1 MNISLLKK
9 IVFVVLICFG
19 YVIDTYANDSL
30 LIDTY
35 ISKAK
40 SFKYTN
46 NDSSIYYFKET
57 LLLSDDLKNEEK
69 KVEILFSLITA
80 TIRAGDPVSAIR
92 YCNEANKISQR
103 MELRDAFVKSR
114 IFTGN
119 VYRNVGL
126 TSEALEAFLE
136 IEAEDKED
144 NKISIDNY
152 IELKSYIAQ
161 SYYSINELDKCKS
174 NLLEIISSIDDSDK
188 NIKLPGTYILLS
200 NISTHIDSMYFY
212 LNKAEEILN
221 YYPKATYE
229 KVVILNNKAL
239 LNKALGKLSESK
251 IQYIQAIHI
260 AREQGYKSYLSNL
273 YNNYAYQLIAENNM
287 DSANLVLDEALLIAK
302 EIDDLDLEAS
312 ILDSYSDYFKEMGN
326 FYKALEYK
334 DESVDKRNKYKRKQQ
349 IQQSLFLSTVFETEQ
364 KEKEII
370 EQESEINRLWA
381 SVFGSIALI
390 VLLITVVVYY
400 RQKSAVRKAKLITVE
415 REKSLEIA
423 DALIEGQDTER
434 KRLAMDLHDGLGAR
448 LGTLRFKID
457 NLLSKDKYHKELSK
471 DVDDIGNNIRELSHR
486 MLPTQLDELGLIISL
501 KNLLASINASGVFNM
516 TLESNID
523 ERLDPKIETHLYY
536 LIYELVN
543 NAMKHSGGNEI
554 MIQIYD
560 HDDSISISVE
570 DNGKGLHPDKIKY
583 GLGLKNINQR
593 VAYLCGNIH
602 IDSQVDEGSIFMIE
616 LPKKPHD

>member
-1 MNISLLKK
+1 MKRSFYKK
-9 IVFVVLICFG
+9 MVFFVLFFLG
-19 YVIDTYANDSL
+19 YVIDTYSSDSL
-30 LIDTY
+30 LIDNY
-35 ISKAK
+35 LSKAER
-40 SFKYTN
+40 FKYVN
-46 NDSSIYYFKET
+46 NDSSIYYLKKT
-57 LLLSDDLKNEEK
+57 LLLSDNLINEKK

-80 TIRAGDPVSAIR
+80 TLRANDPVSAIK
-92 YCNEANKISQR
+92 YCNKSKEVSQR

-126 TSEALEAFLE
+126 ISEALEVFLA
-136 IEAEDKED
+136 IEAE
-144 NKISIDNY
+144 NKGNLKFSIDNY
-152 IELKSYIAQ
+152 IDLKSYIAS
-161 SYYSINELDKCKS
+161 SYYSINEIANCKS
-174 NLLEIISSIDDSDK
+174 NLIEMINTIS
-188 NIKLPGTYILLS
+188 NPELNLKLVGSYILLS
-200 NISTHIDSMYFY
+200 NISTQRDSMYFY
-212 LNKAEEILN
+212 LNKAQEILKHH
-221 YYPKATYE
+221 PKANYE
-229 KVVILNNKAL
+229 KVVVLINKAL
-239 LNKALGKLSESK
+239 LDKALGKLSESK
-251 IQYIQAIHI
+251 SQYIQAIHI
-260 AREQGYKSYLSNL
+260 AKEQGYRSHLSSL
-273 YNNYAYQLIAENNM
+273 YNNYAYQLMVENNI
-287 DSANLVLDEALLIAK
+287 DSAKWVLTEGLIIAR
-302 EIDDLDLEAS
+302 EIKDLDLEAS
-312 ILDSYSDYFKEMGN
+312 ILDSYSDYFKEIGN
-326 FYKALEYK
+326 FSQALEYK
-334 DESVDKRNKYKRKQQ
+334 DKSVARRNEFKRKQQ

>member
-1 MNISLLKK
+1 
-9 IVFVVLICFG
+9 
-19 YVIDTYANDSL
+19 
-30 LIDTY
+30 
-35 ISKAK
+35 
-40 SFKYTN
+40 
-46 NDSSIYYFKET
+46 
-57 LLLSDDLKNEEK
+57 
-69 KVEILFSLITA
+69 
-80 TIRAGDPVSAIR
+80 
-92 YCNEANKISQR
+92 
-103 MELRDAFVKSR
+103 
-114 IFTGN
+114 
-119 VYRNVGL
+119 
-126 TSEALEAFLE
+126 
-136 IEAEDKED
+136 
-144 NKISIDNY
+144 
-152 IELKSYIAQ
+152 
-161 SYYSINELDKCKS
+161 
-174 NLLEIISSIDDSDK
+174 
-188 NIKLPGTYILLS
+188 
-200 NISTHIDSMYFY
+200 MYFY